1 MTPEISVV
9 IPAYN
14 AGKYIAECIASVLE
28 QQCLNIEVIVVDD
41 CSTDN
46 TRDVVAQFDAS
57 IVKYLCLDNNFG
69 GPSKPRNTG
78 IKQAKGKYLV
88 MLDADDILV
97 NNSIS
102 KRVEILK
109 NNNAIAFVF
118 CDGLRFSEIGGDYT
132 NSFLSQHSHFQTLIK
147 ESEQKQMVVLDSQ
160 RTYRTLAKG
169 DFILPSGMVVRK
181 STYDHVGIYDESVT
195 NGQDLDM
202 SLRIIS
208 QFPIVYLGM
217 LGFKQRV
224 HEDSISTKGH
234 KLIENKIFLLKKNL
248 NRSNDK
254 LANIEFNRKISENFA
269 SLGYHY
275 RSLCNL
281 SQAKHYYYESLK
293 FKFSAVALRGIIL
306 SMLNEKFYKKL
317 YTLFKS
323 INVAKS

>member
-46 TRDVVAQFDAS
+46 TRDVVEKFDAS
-57 IVKYLCLDNNFG
+57 IVKYLCLDKNFG
-69 GPSKPRNTG
+69 GPSKPRNVG
-78 IKQAKGKYLV
+78 LKQAKGKYLV

-109 NNNAIAFVF
+109 NNDSIAFVF
-118 CDGLRFSEIGGDYT
+118 CDGTRFSELGGDYR

-147 ESEQKQMVVLDSQ
+147 ECEHENMVVLDPQ

-208 QFPIVYLGM
+208 QFPIVYLSM
-217 LGFKQRV
+217 IGFKQRV

-234 KLIENKIFLLKKNL
+234 KLIENKILLLKKNL

-254 LANIEFNRKISENFA
+254 LANIEFKRKISENFA
-269 SLGYHY
+269 SLGYYH
-275 RSLCNL
+275 RSVFNL
-281 SQAKHYYYESLK
+281 SQAKQYYYQSLK
-293 FKFSAVALRGIIL
+293 FKLSAVALIGILL
-306 SMLNEKFYKKL
+306 SMLNAKLYKKI
-317 YTLFKS
+317 YTLYKGIS
-323 INVAKS
+323 VAKS

>member
-46 TRDVVAQFDAS
+46 TRDVVEKFDAS
-57 IVKYLCLDNNFG
+57 IVKYICLEKNFG
-69 GPSKPRNTG
+69 GPSKPRNVG

-97 NNSIS
+97 NNSIY

-109 NNNAIAFVF
+109 NNHSIAFVF
-118 CDGLRFSEIGGDYT
+118 CDGLRFSELGGDYT
-132 NSFLSQHSHFQTLIK
+132 KSFLSQHSHFQALVK
-147 ESEQKQMVVLDSQ
+147 DNKHEQMVILDPQ
-160 RTYRTLAKG
+160 LTYRTLAKG

-181 STYDHVGIYDESVT
+181 SIYDHVGIYDESVT

-208 QFPIVYLGM
+208 QFPIVYLSM
-217 LGFKQRV
+217 IGFKQRV
-224 HEDSISTKGH
+224 HEESISTKGH
-234 KLIENKIFLLKKNL
+234 KLIENKILLLKKNL
-248 NRSNDK
+248 SRSNDK
-254 LANIEFNRKISENFA
+254 LANIEFKRKISENFV

-281 SQAKHYYYESLK
+281 SQAKHYYYQSLK
-293 FKFSAVALRGIIL
+293 FKLSSVALRGILL
-306 SMLNEKFYKKL
+306 SMLNEKLYKKL